1 LPARRRPTRRGPL
14 LSLVVLAAL
23 AGAALLPGAAI
34 AAQGQFDGSF
44 FDPGPPKMIDGTVPQ
59 SGMNVVLMAAAPGAK
74 SPTQLGSARSGRG
87 GAFTLRYSGAK
98 DSQVKYLIATRPG
111 GAAEAGFPVPGQ
123 TYRVGLA
130 LGVGAVPREVKVTER
145 TTVALGF
152 ALAQFIGG
160 GDKVAG
166 KNPGLQN
173 AAAMSGDLVN
183 LTGGLDHVL
192 RERPNGSA
200 NSTQR
205 AFNSLADLLTICRR
219 QDLGCERLLSKAR
232 TPGGAPARDTLA
244 AVVNI
249 ARNPW
254 HDVRGLYKL
263 ALTAAARRGTWQP
276 SLGSGE
282 APDAWT
288 LALSFEGSPPGL
300 DGPGNFTI
308 DPEGN
313 LWVANNYAYSRRSR
327 QPACASDKVF
337 RFTPTGQTYPGSP
350 YTGGGLSGVGFGAAI
365 DPAGRVW
372 MTNFGFEGKG
382 CKTVA
387 DHYTASVFNL
397 KGEAL
402 SPEEGWSGGEISWPQ
417 GTVADRRGR
426 IWVANCGNDSIT
438 RIGGETVPSL
448 PTGTPPT
455 AVNFGEAAITAG
467 SPVAFER
474 PFGDALDAHGDL
486 FVTGNASDSVA
497 ELSPSGEPVRMI
509 SGGGLHLPMGDVVDS
524 NGYVWVSNS
533 KWVVAPCPGTR
544 SKKEVSESE
553 PKGGGDVTLIKPN
566 GKTAKNPITGAGLN
580 NPWGITV
587 DGDDNVWV
595 ANFGGQRL
603 SELCG
608 SETKNCPPGKRKIGA
623 AISPKSGYGFDGLV
637 RNTGVIVD
645 PSGNVWLAN
654 NWKNAPIQTNPGG
667 YQIVA
672 YLGLASPVKSPAIG
686 PPQAP

>member
-1 LPARRRPTRRGPL
+1 MENNLPARRRTPL
-14 LSLVVLAAL
+14 PILVAAL
-23 AGAALLPGAAI
+23 VALAALLPSAAL
-34 AAQGQFDGSF
+34 ANGGSGSATFEPKVTSSGRLEGQ
-44 FDPGPPKMIDGTVPQ
+44 VPQ
-59 SGMNVVLMAAAPGAK
+59 AGMNVVLMAATPGAE
-74 SPTQLGSARSGRG
+74 SPEKLGSTRSLPNGEFELHYRG
-87 GAFTLRYSGAK
+87 NKAAS
-98 DSQVKYLIATRPG
+98 VKYLLATRPG
-111 GAAEAGFPVPGQ
+111 GAAEAGFPVAGQ
-123 TYRVGLA
+123 SYRVGLA
-130 LGVGAVPREVKVTER
+130 LGDGEPWGPVKVTER

-152 ALAQFIGG
+152 SLAQFFGG

-166 KNPGLQN
+166 KNPGLKN
-173 AAAMSGDLVN
+173 AADMSGDLVN
-183 LTGGLDHVL
+183 LTGGLSKVL
-192 RERPNGSA
+192 RERPNGNA

-205 AFNSLADLLTICRR
+205 TFNSLADLLTICRR
-219 QDLGCERLLSKAR
+219 QDLGCKRLLSKAR
-232 TPGGAPARDTLA
+232 TPGGAPARDTLE
-244 AVVNI
+244 AVTNI

-254 HDVRGLYKL
+254 HDVQGLYKL
-263 ALTAAARRGTWQP
+263 ALSAAARRGTWQP

-282 APDAWT
+282 KPAAWT

-313 LWVANNYAYSRRSR
+313 LWVANNYAYSRQSR
-327 QPACASDKVF
+327 VPACASDKVF

-382 CKTVA
+382 CKTAA
-387 DHYTASVFNL
+387 DHYTASAFNL
-397 KGEAL
+397 EGEAL

-417 GTVADRRGR
+417 GTVADKQGR
-426 IWVANCGNDSIT
+426 IWVANCGNDSVT
-438 RIGGETVPSL
+438 RIESETVPSL

-455 AVNFGEAAITAG
+455 AVNFGEASITAG
-467 SPVAFER
+467 SSASFER
-474 PFGDALDAHGDL
+474 PFGDALDSRGDL
-486 FVTGNASDSVA
+486 FVTGNASNTVA
-497 ELSPSGEPVRMI
+497 ELSPSGKPVRI
-509 SGGGLHLPMGDVVDS
+509 VSGGGLHLPMGDVVDS

-544 SKKEVSESE
+544 SAKEVSESE

-566 GKTAKNPITGAGLN
+566 GKPAKITGAGLN

-608 SETKNCPPGKRKIGA
+608 SKTSTCPPGKRQIGA
-623 AISPKSGYGFDGLV
+623 AISPKQGYGFDGLV

-672 YLGLASPVKSPAIG
+672 YLGLAAPVKSPAIG